1 MPQPSYKNK
10 NIICGIER
18 ILIERLYRE
27 LGRITSVNNKMNAG
41 FKEVHQKIDDSTKD
55 DIKNKNK
62 IV

>member
-10 NIICGIER
+10 NIIFGIER
-18 ILIERLYRE
+18 ILIERLY
-27 LGRITSVNNKMNAG
+27 KMNAG